1 MSGPLDLLSR
11 QCFEGCSTND
21 EKRQWRSDLEVSDE
35 ERKLRNGPL
44 RRKAIN
50 ASTKLKRSLRKKQK
64 KKNRVRA
71 ISIEDVHDIEELEA
85 VDAFRQALVAEELVP
100 EKLDDYHVML
110 RFLKARKLDLEKAKQ
125 MWVDMIQWRKDFGAD
140 TILEDFNFEEL
151 NEVLN
156 YYPQG
161 YHGVDKEGRPVYIER
176 LGKVDPNKLLQVT
189 TLERYVKYHVKEFEK
204 CFAYRFPACTISAK
218 KHIDTNTTILD
229 VQGVSLKNFNKSA
242 RELIMQLQKIDGDN
256 YPETLSQM
264 FIVNAGHGFR
274 LVWNTV
280 KSFLDPKTS
289 SKIHVLGNKYQNRLL
304 EIIDASELPEFLGG
318 TCSCSNEGGC
328 IRSDKGPWNDPEIMK
343 ILRDG
348 KAKYPKQVRKVLNS
362 EGKVIAYAKPRYPMI
377 RGSDTSATE
386 SGSEAEDYSA
396 TKVPWHPPLRLAPLH
411 EEVKAVEK
419 LTHAGTSEQC
429 EDIVPMVDIAVDS
442 GCKQTLSE
450 RSQNANNIKTSG
462 TQIVLDP
469 KEAQGVFFTTIITML
484 VAFFSAIVAHF
495 CSATSYIMKKPP
507 NTNTSDFRSTSIRTF
522 ETEAQGEFRPP
533 SPVGSFSESAL
544 LTSVLRRLSELEEKV
559 EMLEAKPLEMPYAQQ
574 EMLNAAVY
582 RVEALEAELI
592 TTKKA
597 LYEALI
603 TLEDLLASI
612 DSQKA
617 AKLRKKQKSFCILSN
632 GGKPNLAVLLVVGA
646 SMAAAS
652 QVISQSLIS
661 KALPYSTV
669 RASSIGK
676 PTISYQ
682 SSFPKCV
689 NLSTKTLKVRAVLSQ
704 DAQKAV
710 SPSVSEKGQFQHCFS
725 KSEDGYLYCEGVKV
739 EEIME
744 KVEKRPFYLYSRP
757 QISRNFVAYREAL
770 EGLPS
775 IIGYAIKANN
785 NLKILEH
792 LRGLGCG
799 AVLVS
804 GNELRL
810 ALLAGFDPTK
820 CIFNGNGKL
829 LEDLVLAAHEGVFV
843 NIDSEFDLDNIVQ
856 ASRIAAKK
864 VNVLLRINPDV
875 DPQVHAYVATGNK
888 NSKFGIR
895 NEKLQWFLDA
905 VKAHPKELELVG
917 VHCHL
922 GSTITKV
929 DIFRDAAVLMVG
941 FIDEIRSQGFKID
954 YLNIG
959 GGLGIDY
966 YHTGAVLPSPRDL
979 IDTVRELVLSRDLH
993 LIIEPGRSLIANTCC
1008 LVNRVTGVK
1017 TNGTKNF
1024 IVIDGSMSELIRPSL
1039 YGAYQHIELV
1049 SPPPPDSEVAVFD
1062 VVGPVCESAD
1072 FLGKDR
1078 DLYTPERGSGLVVH
1092 DAGAYCMSMASTY
1105 NLKMRPP
1112 EYWVQ
1117 EDGSLAQ
1124 IRLAESFQN
1133 HLRYFEGL

>member
-110 RFLKARKLDLEKAKQ
+110 RFLKARKFDLDKAKQ
-125 MWVDMIQWRKDFGAD
+125 MWVDMIQWRKDFDAD

-289 SKIHVLGNKYQNRLL
+289 SKIHVLGNKYQNKLL

-328 IRSDKGPWNDPEIMK
+328 IRSDKGPWNNPEIMK

-377 RGSDTSATE
+377 RGSDTSASE

-396 TKVPWHPPLRLAPLH
+396 TKAPWHPPLRLAPLH

-419 LTHAGTSEQC
+419 LTHAGTSDQC
-429 EDIVPMVDIAVDS
+429 EDIVPMVDIPVDY

-450 RSQNANNIKTSG
+450 RSQNADNITTS
-462 TQIVLDP
+462 
-469 KEAQGVFFTTIITML
+469 
-484 VAFFSAIVAHF
+484 
-495 CSATSYIMKKPP
+495 
-507 NTNTSDFRSTSIRTF
+507 
-522 ETEAQGEFRPP
+522 EAQGEFRPP

-617 AKLRKKQKSFCILSN
+617 AKLRKKQKSF
-632 GGKPNLAVLLVVGA
+632 
-646 SMAAAS
+646 
-652 QVISQSLIS
+652 
-661 KALPYSTV
+661 
-669 RASSIGK
+669 
-676 PTISYQ
+676 
-682 SSFPKCV
+682 
-689 NLSTKTLKVRAVLSQ
+689 
-704 DAQKAV
+704 
-710 SPSVSEKGQFQHCFS
+710 
-725 KSEDGYLYCEGVKV
+725 
-739 EEIME
+739 
-744 KVEKRPFYLYSRP
+744 
-757 QISRNFVAYREAL
+757 
-770 EGLPS
+770 
-775 IIGYAIKANN
+775 
-785 NLKILEH
+785 
-792 LRGLGCG
+792 
-799 AVLVS
+799 
-804 GNELRL
+804 
-810 ALLAGFDPTK
+810 
-820 CIFNGNGKL
+820 
-829 LEDLVLAAHEGVFV
+829 
-843 NIDSEFDLDNIVQ
+843 
-856 ASRIAAKK
+856 
-864 VNVLLRINPDV
+864 
-875 DPQVHAYVATGNK
+875 
-888 NSKFGIR
+888 
-895 NEKLQWFLDA
+895 W
-905 VKAHPKELELVG
+905 
-917 VHCHL
+917 
-922 GSTITKV
+922 
-929 DIFRDAAVLMVG
+929 
-941 FIDEIRSQGFKID
+941 
-954 YLNIG
+954 
-959 GGLGIDY
+959 
-966 YHTGAVLPSPRDL
+966 
-979 IDTVRELVLSRDLH
+979 
-993 LIIEPGRSLIANTCC
+993 
-1008 LVNRVTGVK
+1008 
-1017 TNGTKNF
+1017 
-1024 IVIDGSMSELIRPSL
+1024 
-1039 YGAYQHIELV
+1039 
-1049 SPPPPDSEVAVFD
+1049 
-1062 VVGPVCESAD
+1062 
-1072 FLGKDR
+1072 
-1078 DLYTPERGSGLVVH
+1078 
-1092 DAGAYCMSMASTY
+1092 
-1105 NLKMRPP
+1105 
-1112 EYWVQ
+1112 
-1117 EDGSLAQ
+1117 
-1124 IRLAESFQN
+1124 
-1133 HLRYFEGL
+1133 